1 MPSSH
6 PGSSRKQHIFVD
18 YAKITVT
25 SGSGGKGCVSFRR
38 EKFVPRGGPDGGDG
52 GAGADV
58 IIQANSNLHTLIDQ
72 RYLKLYNA
80 ENGRGGK
87 GKQMTG
93 RSGED
98 LIVRVPC
105 GTIVRD
111 AESGEILSDLVHDG
125 ETVVVAK
132 KGRGGLGNSHFATS
146 TRQTPRFA
154 QPGDPG
160 ETRTVILELK
170 LLADAGIVGLPNA
183 GKSTLLSRLSAAK
196 PKIADYPFT
205 TLSPHL
211 GVVKVGEES
220 SFVLADIP
228 GLIQGAHS
236 GTGLGDLFL
245 RHVERCSVLLH
256 LVDVSGIGPE
266 DPVEAL
272 QTVTE
277 ELKQY
282 NEDLLKKKHIT
293 AASKIDTEQGGEKL
307 ERLKS
312 YCIEEGLELFL
323 ISSITGEGLQP
334 LRNRLY
340 ELVVAEK

>member
-58 IIQANSNLHTLIDQ
+58 IIHANGNLHTLIDQ
-72 RYLKLYNA
+72 RYRKLYSA
-80 ENGRGGK
+80 ENGRGGQ
-87 GKQMTG
+87 GKQMSG

-98 LIVRVPC
+98 LIIHVPC
-105 GTIVRD
+105 GTVVRD

-146 TRQTPRFA
+146 RRQTPRFA
-154 QPGDPG
+154 QPGEPG

-245 RHVERCSVLLH
+245 RHVERCSALLH
-256 LVDVSGIGPE
+256 LVDVSPTGPE

-282 NEDLLKKKHIT
+282 NEDLLKKKRIT
-293 AASKIDTEQGGEKL
+293 AASKIDTGQEGEKL
-307 ERLKS
+307 ERLKN
-312 YCIEEGLELFL
+312 YCIKEGLELFL

-340 ELVVAEK
+340 ELVRAEK